1 MALELERSQYF
12 LPADLRTTAAVLPES
27 SVNSTDGAPGGPFG
41 NAASGAAILSAR
53 DDGLEIEDQ
62 LTCSGTIC
70 RLTWSPGNRTTGR
83 S

>member
-12 LPADLRTTAAVLPES
+12 SARRLQTFAAGRPET

-62 LTCSGTIC
+62 LTCSGYGLPPD
-70 RLTWSPGNRTTGR
+70 LTAR
-83 S
+83 